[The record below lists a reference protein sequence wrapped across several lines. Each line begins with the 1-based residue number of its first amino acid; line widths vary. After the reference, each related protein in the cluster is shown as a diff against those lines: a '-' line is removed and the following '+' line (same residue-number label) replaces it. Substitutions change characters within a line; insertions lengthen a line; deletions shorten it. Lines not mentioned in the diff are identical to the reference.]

1 MPVHTIDT
9 DRNLDSILYSM
20 IGNMTVPVS
29 GEKLA
34 RDLGISH
41 SRLARLID
49 RLRVEGVE
57 ILGEPF
63 SGFRLTRLPD
73 VLIPE
78 LITDRLHTKT
88 MGRNLLH
95 VWEID
100 STNAFA
106 AGLLTSDD
114 SVPHGTTVVA
124 ERQTAGRGRRG
135 RRWISDSGVGLY
147 FSIVLKPNVSVS
159 ANLAPLLTLGAALAA
174 HDSIERTTELQVDIK
189 WPNDLLI
196 GRKKVCGILSEM
208 HAELDHVRSM
218 IVGVGIN
225 VNHSE
230 MPDEIRTIGSSL
242 RLESGRGHSRIE
254 ILVDFLSAF
263 EKIYDGFVAKGPAS
277 ITEPWT
283 ALSSFANGRK
293 VKVHDGVRQ
302 IEGTTDGL
310 SAMGALR
317 ILRYGGGIE
326 EVYSGDVVD
335 WE

>member
-1 MPVHTIDT
+1 MPGHATER
-9 DRNLDSILYSM
+9 DRHLDSILYSM

-34 RDLGISH
+34 QDLGISH
-41 SRLARLID
+41 SRVARLINK
-49 RLRVEGVE
+49 LRGEGVE

-78 LITDRLHTKT
+78 LVIERLHTKT
-88 MGRNLLH
+88 MGRNLFHL
-95 VWEID
+95 WEVD

-106 AGLLTSDD
+106 GGLLSSDD
-114 SVPHGTTVVA
+114 SVGHGTTVVA
-124 ERQTAGRGRRG
+124 ERQTSGRGRRG
-135 RRWISDSGVGLY
+135 RHWFSDSFVGLY
-147 FSIVLKPNVSVS
+147 VSIVLKPDVS

-174 HDSIERTTELQVDIK
+174 HDSIERTTGLQVDIK
-189 WPNDLLI
+189 WPNDLLV

-208 HAELDHVRSM
+208 HAELDQVRSM
-218 IVGVGIN
+218 VVGVGIN

-230 MPDEIRTIGSSL
+230 MPEELREIGSSL
-242 RLESGRGHSRIE
+242 RLESGRPHSRIE
-254 ILVDFLSAF
+254 ILVDFLTAF
-263 EKIYDGFVAKGPAS
+263 EKIYDRFVSKGPVS

-283 ALSSFANGRK
+283 ELSSFAHGRK

-302 IEGTTDGL
+302 IEGTTEGL
-310 SAMGALR
+310 NALGALR
-317 ILRYGGGIE
+317 IRQDDGRVE
-326 EVYSGDVVD
+326 EVYSGDVVH

>member
-1 MPVHTIDT
+1 MLAQTTDA

-20 IGNMTVPVS
+20 IGNMAVPVS

-34 RDLGISH
+34 KDLGISH
-41 SRLARLID
+41 SRVARLVEK
-49 RLRVEGVE
+49 LRGEGVE
-57 ILGEPF
+57 ILGTPF
-63 SGFRLTRLPD
+63 SGFRLTRLPE

-78 LITDRLHTKT
+78 LIIERLHTKT

-95 VWEID
+95 LWEVD

-106 AGLLTSDD
+106 GELTSSGD

-124 ERQTAGRGRRG
+124 ERQTSGRGRRG

-147 FSIVLKPNVSVS
+147 FSVVLRPDVS

-174 HDSIERTTELQVDIK
+174 HDSIERATELQVDIK

-208 HAELDHVRSM
+208 HAELDQVRSM

-230 MPDEIRTIGSSL
+230 MPEEIREIGTSL
-242 RLESGRGHSRIE
+242 RLESGREHSRIE
-254 ILVDFLSAF
+254 ILVDFLTAF

-277 ITEPWT
+277 ITKPWT
-283 ALSSFANGRK
+283 RLSSFARGRK

-310 SAMGALR
+310 SALGALR
-317 ILRYGGGIE
+317 IRQHDGSVE
-326 EVYSGDVVD
+326 EVYSGDVVS

>member
-1 MPVHTIDT
+1 MMIQATET

-34 RDLGISH
+34 QDLGISH
-41 SRLARLID
+41 SRVARLVD
-49 RLRVEGVE
+49 RLRGEGVE
-57 ILGEPF
+57 ILGAPF

-78 LITDRLHTKT
+78 LVIERLHTKT
-88 MGRNLLH
+88 MGRNLVHL
-95 VWEID
+95 WEVD

-106 AGLLTSDD
+106 GELVSSNR

-124 ERQTAGRGRRG
+124 ERQTSGRGRRG
-135 RRWISDSGVGLY
+135 RHWVSDSGDGLY
-147 FSIVLKPNVSVS
+147 VSIVLKPDVS

-208 HAELDHVRSM
+208 HAELDQVRSM
-218 IVGVGIN
+218 VVGVGIN

-230 MPDEIRTIGSSL
+230 MPEAIREIGTSL
-242 RLESGRGHSRIE
+242 RMESGRSHSRIE
-254 ILVDFLSAF
+254 VLVDFLTAF
-263 EKIYDGFVAKGPAS
+263 EKIYDRFVAKGPVS
-277 ITEPWT
+277 ITQPWT
-283 ALSSFANGRK
+283 ELSSFAHGRM
-293 VKVHDGVRQ
+293 VAVHDGVRQ
-302 IEGTTDGL
+302 IEGTTEGL
-310 SAMGALR
+310 SALGALR
-317 ILRYGGGIE
+317 IRQDDGRVE
-326 EVYSGDVVD
+326 EVYSGDVVH